1 MSMDDEATSPGALT
15 WPPRKIEP
23 ELAEVAPASPEPEQ
37 AQPLFDAG
45 APQLPERVSSGNV
58 IPKLSDIVLTP
69 EDEAKAAER
78 WPDATEKKRN
88 LYMRQSIL
96 ATLRHRLPAQDGS
109 GRRMF
114 GGPQPGSGRKKAELG
129 NSLVDAATSR
139 LPEIL
144 DALFSPLGPGNDN
157 NDRHKAAVNIIRE
170 VRKDREAD
178 MRADELERASKEE
191 LVKEAAAILAEM
203 ARNGDIQIGADGQ
216 IVDAD
221 VVDDAA

>member
-1 MSMDDEATSPGALT
+1 MSTGNDDH
-15 WPPRKIEP
+15 
-23 ELAEVAPASPEPEQ
+23 ASPEEQ
-37 AQPLFDAG
+37 DQTPALFDAG
-45 APQLPERVSSGNV
+45 TPQLPERVASGNV
-58 IPKLSDIVLTP
+58 VPKLSDIVLTP

-78 WPDATEKKRN
+78 WPDASEKKRQ
-88 LYMRQSIL
+88 LYMKQSIL
-96 ATLRHRLPAQDGS
+96 ATLRHQLPAQDGS

-114 GGPQPGSGRKKAELG
+114 GGPQPGAGRKKAELG
-129 NSLVDAATSR
+129 NTLVDEANKR
-139 LPEIL
+139 HDEIMN
-144 DALFSPLGPGNDN
+144 ALFAPLSPGNPVM
-157 NDRHKAAVNIIRE
+157 DRHKAANNILRE